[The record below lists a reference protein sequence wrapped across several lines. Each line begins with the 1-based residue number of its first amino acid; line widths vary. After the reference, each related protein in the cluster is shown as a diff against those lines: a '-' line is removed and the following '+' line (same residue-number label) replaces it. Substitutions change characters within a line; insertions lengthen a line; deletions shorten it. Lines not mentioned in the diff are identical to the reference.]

1 MTKYDLE
8 GCFFIEAEFSFLCPQ
23 LLLLSNSTQ
32 RGPETRSYHHS
43 PSAEHLCLLL
53 EACAS

>member
-32 RGPETRSYHHS
+32 RGTETRIYHHS
-43 PSAEHLCLLL
+43 ASAEHLCLLL